1 MTTFT
6 LDCNKSMKRILLLM
20 TCLILLG
27 LPSLPART
35 ESRSAQLGKWIEIE
49 NAILKNLYSSYV
61 DTLPTERMMKAGIK
75 AMLEELDPYTI
86 YVPEEE
92 NEDFEL
98 MISHSY
104 GGIGA
109 IIRKVPGSNVII
121 NEPYEGSPAV
131 KAGLQCG
138 DEIIEVD
145 GYPVLDLTAKESTER
160 MKGKPGSRVVF
171 KVKKVRSGKI
181 VSVPVVRERI
191 HLPDIVF
198 AGMYNDTTGYIV
210 QTGFTSGVAKSLKE
224 EVLKLKKKGM
234 KRLVYDL
241 RGNGGGLLNEAVDI
255 VGLFVPKGSLVV
267 TAKAFGE
274 DQSAEYRTSS
284 EPIDLQL
291 PLTVLIDS
299 GSASASEIVS
309 GALQDMDRA
318 VIAGKR
324 SYGKGLVQHV
334 MPVAY
339 NGQLKVTVAKY
350 YTPSGRCVQA
360 IDYSHRNEDGS
371 VGQIPD
377 SLTHEFHTAS
387 GRIVRDGGGITP
399 DIEIEGADYSR
410 LVYSLVVNG
419 IVDEYAIHY
428 VQTHDKLPA
437 PEAFSLSDE
446 EFEDFVAF
454 AKEKKFDSRS
464 SAAALLDQMRE
475 ALKKDGM
482 AETACEELKALES
495 ALKIDKEQFI
505 RLKKQ
510 EIIPFI
516 EEELAVRYHFQAA
529 GVKIRMKYDEQ
540 LRKAIER

>member
-35 ESRSAQLGKWIEIE
+35 ESRSARLGKWIEIE